1 MYGSRSQC
9 IAVVVLVG
17 MACMV
22 GCRAEST
29 PPPPQPTG
37 VVFACHAAPP
47 ISNSDVPCDPHIIY
61 VISGDGTDPT
71 EVGKGE
77 FPSWS
82 PDGRLLAASTCG
94 SIQILDIAMGTS
106 YRSVDISYDI
116 DAIAWSPDG
125 RRIAFRIDWVNSGLA
140 PRASIWVVHA
150 DGSDAQQ
157 LTSYE
162 WGAGVG
168 SPSWSSDSTRIAYDV
183 SLDWIEGD
191 LPWHIHV
198 MNSDGS
204 YDRQLTEGPASYTFP
219 RWSPQGGKIACRW
232 VIDGELHVLVMDE
245 DGTDQTPLAEGT
257 LDGWSLDGRSIY
269 FHRDDEMFVMSA
281 DGSDQ
286 ISLGK
291 GILYGS
297 SPDGS
302 TLFFHLP
309 DDDYLWSMDS
319 DGSNRTQL
327 FELECEDPVWSPV
340 LAE

>member
-1 MYGSRSQC
+1 VNGPICRR
-9 IAVVVLVG
+9 IAVVLLFGV
-17 MACMV
+17 ACIV

-37 VVFACHAAPP
+37 VVFACHASPP
-47 ISNSDVPCDPHIIY
+47 VSNSDVPCDPDIIY
-61 VISGDGTDPT
+61 VVSADGTVST

-82 PDGRLLAASTCG
+82 PDGRLLATSTR
-94 SIQILDIAMGTS
+94 SSTQILDIAMGTS
-106 YRSVDISYDI
+106 YRSIEIDLDI

-125 RRIAFRIDWVNSGLA
+125 RRIAFRVGWVHGPPMHA
-140 PRASIWVVHA
+140 RIWVVNA
-150 DGSDAQQ
+150 DGSGAQQ
-157 LTSYE
+157 LTADA
-162 WGAGVG
+162 WGTVVG
-168 SPSWSSDSTRIAYDV
+168 SPSWSADSTRIAYDV

-204 YDRQLTEGPASYTFP
+204 YDRQLTEGPGSYTFP

-232 VIDGELHVLVMDE
+232 FIDGESHVVVMDE
-245 DGTDQTPLAEGT
+245 DGTDQTLLAEGM
-257 LDGWSLDGRSIY
+257 LDGWSVDGHGIY
-269 FHRDDEMFVMSA
+269 FHRDDEILVMSA
-281 DGSDQ
+281 DGSNQ
-286 ISLGK
+286 TSLGG

-309 DDDYLWSMDS
+309 GDDYLWSMDS
-319 DGSNRTQL
+319 DGSNRTRL
-327 FELECEDPVWSPV
+327 FKLECENPVWAPV
-340 LAE
+340 LVE